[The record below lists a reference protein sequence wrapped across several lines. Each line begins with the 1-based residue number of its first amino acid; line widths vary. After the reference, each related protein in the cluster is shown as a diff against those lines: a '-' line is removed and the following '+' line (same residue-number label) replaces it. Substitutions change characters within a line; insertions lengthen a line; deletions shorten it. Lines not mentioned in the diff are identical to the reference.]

1 MYVLYYCTYIHVH
14 MYEAD
19 VNLMYNTYVPE
30 SPPLGC
36 FKELKKKTELQMG
49 TACTDKYDMIEMIGI
64 RKSLWLA
71 PPKQLAVH

>member
-1 MYVLYYCTYIHVH
+1 MYVLYCTR
-14 MYEAD
+14 
-19 VNLMYNTYVPE
+19 LMLTSCTYVPE

-71 PPKQLAVH
+71 PKQLAVH